1 MTRGCDVLVQVHVRL
16 MNHTRGKVKPM
27 GCHTT
32 KCSSTSFVARAL
44 SDVSQ
49 ELARAAAPTTSAC
62 RGGHLVTLSRDF
74 APAARSDRPRSPRRA
89 PPGRAVARVGIFGA
103 R

>member
-1 MTRGCDVLVQVHVRL
+1 MSPRSRKHSGA
-16 MNHTRGKVKPM
+16 
-27 GCHTT
+27 
-32 KCSSTSFVARAL
+32 SFVARAL
-44 SDVSQ
+44 YDVSQ

-62 RGGHLVTLSRDF
+62 RGGRFVTLSRDF